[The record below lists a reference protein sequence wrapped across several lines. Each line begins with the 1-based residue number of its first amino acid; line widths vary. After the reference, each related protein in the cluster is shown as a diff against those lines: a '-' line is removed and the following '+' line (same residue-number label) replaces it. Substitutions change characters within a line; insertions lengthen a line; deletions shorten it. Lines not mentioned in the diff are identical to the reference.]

1 MYYHANLWPDDQT
14 SERSNSGY
22 WTIFSVPYWQ
32 IFGEVD
38 LELLTG
44 KAKLFYFLFIPTIHS
59 SLTFVLQDLYSP
71 RKFFSLLI
79 VT

>member
-1 MYYHANLWPDDQT
+1 MYYHANLWPDDQKFIE
-14 SERSNSGY
+14 SKSSIWR
-22 WTIFSVPYWQ
+22 IFSLPFWQ

-59 SLTFVLQDLYSP
+59 SLTFVLQDLYSS